1 MDTPAAWPLRTIAA
15 LVAGLL
21 VTGCSGESGPAFIA
35 GQGYA
40 ETIEIS
46 THLGPT
52 PVLTVG
58 APLVLHA
65 RRTSGP
71 WVQADLTTVS
81 SSCWWAAPP
90 PSVEPEVAD
99 NIRWISSPE
108 APARFNL
115 DLRPD
120 RTREVRFSEPGT
132 YVLEA
137 RSTLTCW
144 EHAAVDSLVVQVVP
158 ND

>member
-1 MDTPAAWPLRTIAA
+1 VIAG
-15 LVAGLL
+15 LFVAG
-21 VTGCSGESGPAFIA
+21 CAGESGPAFVA
-35 GQGYA
+35 GPGYV
-40 ETIEIS
+40 ETIEV
-46 THLGPT
+46 TTDLGPT
-52 PVLTVG
+52 PTLTVG
-58 APLVLHA
+58 APLVLRA

-71 WVQADLTTVS
+71 WAQADLNTVS
-81 SSCWWAAPP
+81 SSCWWGAPP

-108 APARFNL
+108 AAARFNT
-115 DLRPD
+115 DIRSD
-120 RTREVRFSEPGT
+120 HTREVRFSDPGT

-144 EHAAVDSLVVQVVP
+144 EHTAVDSITVQVVP